1 MFRMPTQNR
10 SKKIK
15 AILFDLGK
23 VILDFD
29 FNPAFRK
36 LSKATGLTSQEIR
49 GHFSRSG
56 LEVLYDGGKISSRRF
71 YHEVKKTLKHPLSYG
86 AFKKVW
92 NNIFTPK
99 VRMMALVRELSR
111 RYRLVLISNTNAMH
125 YGHVRR
131 KYPVFRLFDRHIL
144 SFREK
149 VRKPDERI
157 YRRAIAAC
165 QAGPDEIF
173 YIDDREDLTTAA
185 DALGLRT
192 FTFKNNPDALVKR
205 LKSEGILPQ

>member
-1 MFRMPTQNR
+1 M
-10 SKKIK
+10 IK

-23 VILDFD
+23 VILDFN
-29 FNPAFRK
+29 FEPAFRK
-36 LSKATGLTSQEIR
+36 LSKATGLTPEEIR

-71 YHEVKKTLKHPLSYG
+71 YREVKKALKHPLSYE
-86 AFKKVW
+86 AFKKIW

-99 VRMMALVRELSR
+99 LRIMALVKQLSR
-111 RYRLVLISNTNAMH
+111 RTRLVLISNTNAMH
-125 YGHVRR
+125 YDHVRR
-131 KYPVFRLFDRHIL
+131 KYPIFRLFDRHIL
-144 SFREK
+144 SFKEK

-165 QAGPDEIF
+165 KAKTDEIF

-205 LKSEGILPQ
+205 LKKEGILPR